1 MGWILYQRGN
11 YKQAVNYI
19 LQAID
24 NGEVSATIYEHLGD
38 AYQKLGDKEKA
49 VQAWR
54 EALRKEPNRH
64 SAKER
69 LSNGTAT
76 K

>member
-1 MGWILYQRGN
+1 MGWILYQRGD

-38 AYQKLGDKEKA
+38 AYHKLNDKEKA
-49 VQAWR
+49 QQAWR

-64 SAKER
+64 SVKER